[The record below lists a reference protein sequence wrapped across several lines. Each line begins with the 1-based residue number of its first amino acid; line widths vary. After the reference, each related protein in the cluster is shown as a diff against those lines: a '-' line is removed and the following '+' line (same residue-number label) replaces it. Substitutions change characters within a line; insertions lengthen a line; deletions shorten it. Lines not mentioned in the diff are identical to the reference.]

1 MAVVLCRYE
10 EVDNLLLDIDFE
22 RPDGCVKQST
32 VYSHHSVDGLVDEY
46 FLCPVGVYGTMVEE
60 LAREEQVESLDEL
73 RHLRVVNHGDI
84 EHAIIGNGVGR
95 LPVASCASDA
105 YRHDATLDTL
115 GVDADVHL
123 VLHALEDHEQ
133 E

>member
-1 MAVVLCRYE
+1 MAVVLYRNE

-22 RPDGCVKQST
+22 RPDGCVEQSA
-32 VYSHHSVDGLVDEY
+32 VHSHHGVDGLVDEY
-46 FLCPVGVYGTMVEE
+46 FLCPVGVYGAMVEE
-60 LAREEQVESLDEL
+60 LAGEEQVESLDEL
-73 RHLRVVNHGDI
+73 RHLRVVDDGDV
-84 EHAIIGNGVGR
+84 EHAIVGYGVGC
-95 LPVASCASDA
+95 LPVSACTADA
-105 YRHDATLDTL
+105 DGHHAALDTL